1 MALKQ
6 VVLLKLVQQLSQVYQ
21 TMRISDFAK
30 LADFLS
36 LHDCEKL
43 IVQAVSNNQVCV
55 CLSVSVLSEV
65 GCACFDVS
73 GVSVSVP
80 VPYDSNKLAHLRN

>member
-1 MALKQ
+1 M
-6 VVLLKLVQQLSQVYQ
+6 VLLKLVQQLSQVYQ

-43 IVQAVSNNQVCV
+43 IVQAVSFNQVCTP
-55 CLSVSVLSEV
+55 LGS
-65 GCACFDVS
+65 CAAC
-73 GVSVSVP
+73 
-80 VPYDSNKLAHLRN
+80 YRAHARAHTRETTRG

>member
-1 MALKQ
+1 M
-6 VVLLKLVQQLSQVYQ
+6 LKLVQQLSKVYQ

-43 IVQAVSNNQVCV
+43 IVQAVSNNQV
-55 CLSVSVLSEV
+55 LSRAARRAHILFLPPRVNL
-65 GCACFDVS
+65 FH
-73 GVSVSVP
+73 
-80 VPYDSNKLAHLRN
+80 LAQLLPAP

>member
-1 MALKQ
+1 MEGEARAAKLTQGVGVQ

-43 IVQAVSNNQVCV
+43 IVQAVSNNQVP
-55 CLSVSVLSEV
+55 
-65 GCACFDVS
+65 GCHVF
-73 GVSVSVP
+73 
-80 VPYDSNKLAHLRN
+80 LRTHSTLRL